1 MASGRLPNPGTKY
14 GPCEGGCNHTDCA
27 ETWEMAK
34 RKCKYC
40 GQQIGF
46 DREFFDF
53 GNFEFAHASC
63 AYKESD
69 KLSNAAAN

>member
-1 MASGRLPNPGTKY
+1 
-14 GPCEGGCNHTDCA
+14 
-27 ETWEMAK
+27 MAK